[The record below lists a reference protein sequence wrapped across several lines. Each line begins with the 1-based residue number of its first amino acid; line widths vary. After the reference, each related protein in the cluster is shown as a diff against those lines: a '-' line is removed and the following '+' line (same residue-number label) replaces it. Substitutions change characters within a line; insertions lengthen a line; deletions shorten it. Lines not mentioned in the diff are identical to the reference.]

1 MPRDITYFISDLHLG
16 ATYLP
21 DSGAY
26 ERRVVR
32 WLESI
37 KDEAKA
43 LYMLGDIL
51 DYWYEYR
58 TVVPRGYIRFFGALA
73 RLADSGVEIY
83 WFIGN
88 HDIWLF
94 DYLRDEIGL
103 TVIDGYLVKE
113 IDGKKFFMSHGDG
126 LGKLKPSFKFI
137 RSLFRNKVCQKLYSG
152 IHPRWTIP
160 FALNWSTH
168 SRNFNEEIPQFEGPE
183 HESLITFSKEYL
195 KTHPD
200 INYFVYGHKHVLV
213 DYPISPSS
221 EVVILGDWIHHFSY
235 GKWDGKEFKLLS
247 FFEEKD
253 K

>member
-1 MPRDITYFISDLHLG
+1 MPRNVTYFISDLHLG

-21 DSGAY
+21 DGDAY

-32 WLESI
+32 WLQSI
-37 KDEAKA
+37 KDDAEA
-43 LYMLGDIL
+43 LYMLGDVL

-58 TVVPRGYIRFFGALA
+58 TVVPRGFIRFFGELA
-73 RLADSGVEIY
+73 RLADSGVKIY

-103 TVIDGYLVKE
+103 TVVDGFLEKE
-113 IDGKKFFMSHGDG
+113 IYGKMFFLSHGDG
-126 LGKLKPSFKFI
+126 LGKLKPSFRFI
-137 RSLFRNKVCQKLYSG
+137 RKLFRNKFCQKLYSG

-160 FALNWSTH
+160 FALKWSTH
-168 SRNFNEEIPQFEGPE
+168 SRNFNEVIPQFEGPDKE
-183 HESLITFSKEYL
+183 PLIAFSKEYL
-195 KTHPD
+195 NTHPD

-213 DYPISPSS
+213 DYPISSTS

-235 GKWDGKEFKLLS
+235 GKWDGKDFKLLT
-247 FFEEKD
+247 FRE
-253 K
+253 

>member
-1 MPRDITYFISDLHLG
+1 MSRNITYFISDLHLG
-16 ATYLP
+16 ATYLS
-21 DSGAY
+21 DSHAY

-37 KDEAKA
+37 KDNAKA

-58 TVVPRGYIRFFGALA
+58 TVIPRGYIRFFGELA
-73 RLADSGVEIY
+73 RLADAGVEIY

-113 IDGKKFFMSHGDG
+113 IAGKVFFMSHGDG
-126 LGKLKPSFKFI
+126 LGKLKPSFRFI
-137 RSLFRNKVCQKLYSG
+137 RSLFRNRICQKLYSG

-168 SRNFNEEIPQFEGPE
+168 SRNFNEEIPQFEGPDKE
-183 HESLITFSKEYL
+183 PLIKFSQDYL
-195 KTHPD
+195 TTHPE

-213 DYPISPSS
+213 DFHISDTS

-235 GKWDGKEFKLLS
+235 GMFDGNEFKLLT
-247 FFEEKD
+247 FHEEKD